1 MFNKKVIRVVAIV
14 MAALVLLGGFGA
26 AISAF
31 AAGNGYV
38 SNVVPATG
46 QRSSLV
52 PFIVGGIA
60 LLAAIICVVLSR
72 KSKNAH
78 GDNVN
83 ADYIKE
89 DEVENG
95 LNFFTS
101 KKEDTFVEKPKD
113 DDKN

>member
-1 MFNKKVIRVVAIV
+1 MFNKKVIRIVALV

-31 AAGNGYV
+31 AADVGYV
-38 SNVVPATG
+38 APSTG

-52 PFIVGGIA
+52 PLIVGGIA
-60 LLAAIICVVLSR
+60 LAAAITCVILSA
-72 KSKNAH
+72 KSKKNH

-101 KKEDTFVEKPKD
+101 KKEDTFVEKPED

>member
-1 MFNKKVIRVVAIV
+1 MFNKKVIRVVALV

-31 AAGNGYV
+31 AAGGGYV
-38 SNVVPATG
+38 STVAPSTG

-52 PFIVGGIA
+52 PLIVGGIA
-60 LLAAIICVVLSR
+60 LAAAITCVILSA
-72 KSKNAH
+72 KSKKAH

-101 KKEDTFVEKPKD
+101 KKEDTFVEKPEE
-113 DDKN
+113 DDKK